1 MIFQNNQPNTLQKEE
16 ESYKSTIESLKV
28 ELSEIKL
35 QRDEEISKLQ
45 VENKDRSD
53 KMSDIQTQID
63 DLSQLKVIYCLF
75 IIKGCMHLSLMI
87 FLNPNNVLKTYL
99 KTN

>member
-75 IIKGCMHLSLMI
+75 ITSGTSRLRPVV
-87 FLNPNNVLKTYL
+87 F
-99 KTN
+99 